1 MALTDITIKKAT
13 PKDKLYRLSDA
24 DGLCLEVAPTG
35 GKRWRFRYCFDGKE
49 KMISLGTYPEVSL
62 AEAREKR
69 FAARKLVAAGIDPS
83 ADRKTKKATR
93 AELLANSF
101 ESIGR
106 EWYTKQVKDRV
117 WTADH
122 AATNL
127 RRLEKDIFPWI
138 GSKPV
143 TEVTAKDIRA
153 ILDRI
158 RSRGVIETARRAR
171 TLCGQI
177 FVYAISTDRA
187 QYDIAASLKTY
198 LPPTSKTKKHMASV
212 TDPKELAPL
221 LRAMDAYQGGLETQC
236 ALKLLPMLLLR
247 PGELRH
253 IEWAEIDFENAQIN
267 IPANKMKMRQPH
279 TVPLSSQAVSIFEA
293 IKPLT
298 GHGKYVFPSVRS
310 AARPISDNT
319 LNAAFRRMGY
329 SGEVVT
335 GHGFRAT
342 ARTILDEVL
351 GFPAD
356 HIEHQLA
363 HAVRDANGRAY
374 NRTSHLTARQK
385 MMQQW
390 SDYLDGLKAGAKIL
404 PLQKAA

>member
-1 MALTDITIKKAT
+1 MALTELQIRKAQA
-13 PKDKLYRLSDA
+13 KSANYKLSDG
-24 DGLCLEVAPTG
+24 DGLFLLVTPNG
-35 GKRWRFRYCFDGKE
+35 GKWWRLKYRFDGKE
-49 KMISLGTYPEVSL
+49 KQLSFGTYPEVSL
-62 AEAREKR
+62 ADAREKR
-69 FAARKLVAAGIDPS
+69 FEARKLVAASLDPS
-83 ADRKTKKATR
+83 AERKAKKAAR

-106 EWYTKQVKDRV
+106 EWYTKQVQDRV

-138 GSKPV
+138 GSKPI
-143 TEVTAKDIRA
+143 TEVTAKDIRS

-221 LRAMDAYQGGLETQC
+221 LRAIDTYQGGLETQS
-236 ALKLLPMLLLR
+236 ALKLLPLLFLR

-253 IEWAEIDFENAQIN
+253 LEWSEIDLETAQIN

-279 TVPLSSQAVSIFEA
+279 TVPLSRQAIAIFEE
-293 IKPLT
+293 IKHLT

-329 SGEVVT
+329 TGEVVT

-351 GFPAD
+351 GFPVD

-374 NRTSHLTARQK
+374 NRTSHLPARKK
-385 MMQQW
+385 MMQHW
-390 SDYLDGLKAGAKIL
+390 ADYLDGLKAGAQVI
-404 PLQKAA
+404 PLRRAA

>member
-1 MALTDITIKKAT
+1 MALTILQVKNAK
-13 PKDKLYRLSDA
+13 PKEKDYKLTDSG
-24 DGLCLEVAPTG
+24 GLYLLVASTG
-35 GKRWRFRYCFDGKE
+35 GKRWRFKYRFDGKE
-49 KMISLGTYPEVSL
+49 KLLALGTFPDVSL
-62 AEAREKR
+62 IDARDKR
-69 FAARKLVAAGIDPS
+69 DEARKLVAAGVDPS
-83 ADRKTKKATR
+83 ADRKCKKASR

-106 EWYTKQVKDRV
+106 EWYTKQVKDKV

-138 GSKPV
+138 GSKPI

-187 QYDIAASLKTY
+187 QYDIAASLKTH

-221 LRAMDAYQGGLETQC
+221 LRAIDTYQGGLETQS
-236 ALKLLPMLLLR
+236 ALKLLPMLFLR

-253 IEWAEIDFENAQIN
+253 LEWSEIDLEAAQIN

-279 TVPLSSQAVSIFEA
+279 TVPLSRQAIAIFEE

-310 AARPISDNT
+310 ATRPISDNT

-329 SGEVVT
+329 TGEVVT

-351 GFPAD
+351 GFPVD

-374 NRTSHLTARQK
+374 NRTSHLPARQK
-385 MMQQW
+385 MMQHW
-390 SDYLDGLKAGAKIL
+390 ADYLDGLKTGAQVI
-404 PLQKAA
+404 PLHKAA